1 MQWEGE
7 DAMRHQLECCSANA
21 DDHWTFTSEFALSI
35 ITASTI
41 AEQFSVAHA
50 RSAIDPDPIHWNG

>member
-7 DAMRHQLECCSANA
+7 DAMRHQLECCNNA

-50 RSAIDPDPIHWNG
+50 MISD